1 MWVFVCV
8 WVGIGVLGYLDC
20 SFFAFCWNPGFWV
33 PWSLEKDWGSNMS
46 RYCDDSWCWF
56 HLVAVCRVLCRT
68 RSRTRTWISGCAVSV
83 GRVVKRFLEPLH
95 VFIWF
100 TKHGNSV
107 LFGRLCGKLGNLSYH
122 FQHQDRMAAFWLC
135 QSFRWPP
142 VFVFFGGME
151 VHGGWY
157 EPVGMI
163 KVLYCNL
170 MG

>member
-122 FQHQDRMAAFWLC
+122 SNIRTEWLRSDFAKASGGLLFLFFLAAWRFMVVDMNQL
-135 QSFRWPP
+135 
-142 VFVFFGGME
+142 
-151 VHGGWY
+151 GW
-157 EPVGMI
+157 
-163 KVLYCNL
+163 
-170 MG
+170 